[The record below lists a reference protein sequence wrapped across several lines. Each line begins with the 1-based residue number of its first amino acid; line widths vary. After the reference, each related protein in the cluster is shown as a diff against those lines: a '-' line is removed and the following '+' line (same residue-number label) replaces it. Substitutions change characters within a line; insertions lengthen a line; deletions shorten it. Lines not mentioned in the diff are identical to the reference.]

1 MRLWIHS
8 LPNRKNARCQ
18 RLFVVQQLNLHQ
30 KIPILSL
37 LLELIPSSAYFA
49 LSGLEM
55 PKRGLFDQE
64 TTDGRLVKQSP
75 KLYGM
80 VVMLYTV
87 SIVLT
92 ETMNCSGDCHFRLR
106 KQFCFRVRLK
116 LSRLFIIY

>member
-64 TTDGRLVKQSP
+64 TTDGRPAIQS
-75 KLYGM
+75 LRLCVM

-87 SIVLT
+87 SIVLA
-92 ETMNCSGDCHFRLR
+92 ETTFTSGDCHF
-106 KQFCFRVRLK
+106 
-116 LSRLFIIY
+116 LSRK